1 MAGRKVSLGT
11 REAGWALIGVVQEDQ
26 RRGPLCARST
36 QERREPMAGYMSEKI
51 WPKGVRWG
59 GAGLVSR
66 GRVARIGRDA
76 ERVVRVF
83 DT

>member
-1 MAGRKVSLGT
+1 MV
-11 REAGWALIGVVQEDQ
+11 E
-26 RRGPLCARST
+26 
-36 QERREPMAGYMSEKI
+36 YMSEKI

-83 DT
+83 DTSIQAPRPDGTAKT

>member
-1 MAGRKVSLGT
+1 
-11 REAGWALIGVVQEDQ
+11 
-26 RRGPLCARST
+26 
-36 QERREPMAGYMSEKI
+36 MAGYMSEKI
-51 WPKGVRWG
+51 WPKGVRLG

-66 GRVARIGRDA
+66 DRVARIGRDA